1 VEAGAIGQ
9 LDPIYGRR
17 IAGPIPPE
25 ADRHRPG
32 TQHGFCGFQV
42 FRLRPGLDAFR
53 CLAGFDQSGKGLALE
68 IGGIEDRH
76 RPVACPAAQGDFTAF
91 AWLLAA
97 LQLGPQDVNRLAALA
112 GEDAELL
119 GLGNA
124 TPERN
129 TRSPNSHAEGE
140 QDRISAAVAMPLK
153 QIDVVAS
160 AGAIPGPPPGG

>member
-1 VEAGAIGQ
+1 
-9 LDPIYGRR
+9 
-17 IAGPIPPE
+17 
-25 ADRHRPG
+25 
-32 TQHGFCGFQV
+32 
-42 FRLRPGLDAFR
+42 
-53 CLAGFDQSGKGLALE
+53 
-68 IGGIEDRH
+68 
-76 RPVACPAAQGDFTAF
+76 
-91 AWLLAA
+91 
-97 LQLGPQDVNRLAALA
+97 VNRLAALA